1 MLRGNQEMGRIS
13 EAPESVVNPPSVEA
27 VALGSTAL
35 TRREFSGDRVVII
48 NPNPNLSQ
56 LNPGLD
62 RQPLRLLRQLQSSSF
77 NRID

>member
-48 NPNPNLSQ
+48 NPNP
-56 LNPGLD
+56 
-62 RQPLRLLRQLQSSSF
+62 
-77 NRID
+77 